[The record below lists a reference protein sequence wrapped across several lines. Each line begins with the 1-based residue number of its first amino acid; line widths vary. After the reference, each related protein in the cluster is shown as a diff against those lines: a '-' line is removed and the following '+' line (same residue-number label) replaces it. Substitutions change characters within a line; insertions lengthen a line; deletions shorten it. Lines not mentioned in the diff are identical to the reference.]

1 MGPGPAH
8 GGELRAK
15 AALADE
21 VPQAATPRSQVCA
34 AAGTSL
40 SRNRHAK
47 KSRSTIR
54 HLLMN
59 VNFCQ
64 LASLLANRISTLLS
78 IDQSLVYK
86 SSIVC
91 DLGIERN

>member
-47 KSRSTIR
+47 KSVVLELNLIR
-54 HLLMN
+54 FLYSKIIN
-59 VNFCQ
+59 V
-64 LASLLANRISTLLS
+64 I
-78 IDQSLVYK
+78 
-86 SSIVC
+86 
-91 DLGIERN
+91 